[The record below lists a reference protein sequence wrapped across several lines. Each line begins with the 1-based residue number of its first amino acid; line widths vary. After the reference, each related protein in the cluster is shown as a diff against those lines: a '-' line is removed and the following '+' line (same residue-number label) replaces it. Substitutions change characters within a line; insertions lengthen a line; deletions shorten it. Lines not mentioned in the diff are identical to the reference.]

1 MSVTVWIAIGI
12 AAIVFLIFAAW
23 PLYNTYRTR
32 GQGADVREGQAYLEA
47 KQEWQHAEAAHDE
60 EAPPAAPGGG
70 GPTGFGRGDTPLR
83 SGTGPDDGPGT
94 ERHTHGSRDDD
105 PDQRHPPRTHPR
117 AQ

>member
-47 KQEWQHAEAAHDE
+47 KQEWQHAEAAHED
-60 EAPPAAPGGG
+60 EAPPA
-70 GPTGFGRGDTPLR
+70 GPAAVGRPASDEVTHR
-83 SGTGPDDGPGT
+83 SGPALARMMGPG
-94 ERHTHGSRDDD
+94 RSGQGKASGHRDAA
-105 PDQRHPPRTHPR
+105 RGFW
-117 AQ
+117 